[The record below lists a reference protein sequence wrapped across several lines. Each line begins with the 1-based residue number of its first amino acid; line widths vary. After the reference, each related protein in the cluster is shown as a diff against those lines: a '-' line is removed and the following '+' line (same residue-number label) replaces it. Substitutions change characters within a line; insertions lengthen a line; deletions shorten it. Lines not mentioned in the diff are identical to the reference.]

1 MKKLLTLFIAC
12 ATGTAVYAQT
22 YSITGSIERLSDG
35 DTVTMTKADADAP
48 MAYAVIKNGKFKF
61 TGKTDPTIHYYI
73 NYKMKGTG
81 GRQGGGIVFLEKGN
95 LKLTSQYGGPMKVY
109 GSKVNDAYRVFYER
123 LDSLYFLRKRTTMG
137 VDTLPQAEREIR
149 MKKYAGIEKEM
160 TQLAGNAA
168 RDNINNAFGIYM
180 MGLEHS
186 RIEPTLWD
194 QLYDAAPDLLRK
206 NKHVALYKQVRDGA
220 RNTQVGKHFV
230 DFELLTPEG
239 KKVRLSDYVSRNKV
253 TMLDF
258 WASWCGPCCAEIP
271 SMKKALSQYGDK
283 GFGIVGV
290 SVDNQAEAWK
300 KAIEKYGIGWPQ
312 MSDLKGGGSIAGKLY
327 GLTAIPATYLI
338 DQNGIIVAKNVR
350 GEAIATKVGELLD
363 K

>member
-22 YSITGSIERLSDG
+22 YSITGHIEGLADG
-35 DTVTMTKADADAP
+35 DTVTLTKAEADKSV
-48 MAYAVIKNGKFKF
+48 AYAVVKNGQFKLS
-61 TGKTDPTIHYYI
+61 GPVDQTIYYYI
-73 NYKMKGTG
+73 NYKIPRSN
-81 GRQGGGIVFLEKGN
+81 GRLGGGLVYLENADLNISSKV
-95 LKLTSQYGGPMKVY
+95 GGPMKVI
-109 GSKVNDAYRVFYER
+109 GSKVNEAHSNFYEKI
-123 LDSLYFLRKRTTMG
+123 DSLFFLRKRMMTG
-137 VDTLPQAEREIR
+137 ADTLPQAERENR
-149 MKKYAGIEKEM
+149 RKE
-160 TQLAGNAA
+160 AA
-168 RDNINNAFGIYM
+168 RIQREMNDLTGKTARENINNAFGIYL
-180 MGLEHS
+180 MGLEYS
-186 RIEPTLWD
+186 MIDPALWD
-194 QLYDAAPDLLRK
+194 QLYAIAPANLRK
-206 NKHVALYKQVRDGA
+206 NHPVDYYKQVRDGA

-300 KAIEKYGIGWPQ
+300 KAIEKYGIDWPQ